1 MQIFVFEDNSQA
13 LFLYYA
19 TSIITASYQLE
30 YIPAYFSK
38 RKKGG
43 GVSEISAMK
52 KNINILRNF

>member
-19 TSIITASYQLE
+19 TSIITANYQLE

-43 GVSEISAMK
+43 GSPK
-52 KNINILRNF
+52 YQQWRKILIF